1 MHASIIDFIRRF
13 TFTVSQ
19 SVTSANSIDDPSRT
33 MFAPPT
39 DVTINVETLPDIFGS
54 ISVACWVFVF
64 TPQIY
69 KNWKRSSTDGLA
81 TNFLVIW
88 TAGDVCNVVGAIF
101 QNVLPTMIIL
111 AMYYILADIA
121 LLYQVYI
128 YGGNKS
134 EDSPNKSDSGP
145 ERQPLLAS
153 SASITT
159 RTRRDSSILGK
170 LFRHFQHPEHSS
182 PATPLID
189 ESLEHAPDRPRTLL
203 QELWFNTYMV
213 LLVIA
218 AGLSGWYISA
228 LVGNRRHK
236 HHRYGKTSDPEDSTG
251 LEFDPTGQLFGYLCA
266 ALYLGSRIPQILT
279 NYRRRSTEALSL
291 LFIMYACLGNITYD
305 MSIFTFSPQ
314 THCFDGP
321 GECEK
326 GEASAI
332 YRRYLAINASW
343 IIGSLGALLLDLV
356 VFFQFFLYSG
366 EKQGNENG
374 NAGSPNNSRRQEH
387 IDA

>member
-1 MHASIIDFIRRF
+1 
-13 TFTVSQ
+13 
-19 SVTSANSIDDPSRT
+19 
-33 MFAPPT
+33 MFPAQT

-128 YGGNKS
+128 YGGNTS
-134 EDSPNKSDSGP
+134 ENSSNKVDSAP

-159 RTRRDSSILGK
+159 QTRSNTSIFDK
-170 LFRHFQHPEHSS
+170 LRRHFINPEHSS

-189 ESLEHAPDRPRTLL
+189 ERLESPERPRTLL

-228 LVGNRRHK
+228 MVGNRRHG
-236 HHRYGKTSDPEDSTG
+236 HHHYDKTSDPDSTG
-251 LEFDPTGQLFGYLCA
+251 LEFDPIGQIFGYLCA

-343 IIGSLGALLLDLV
+343 IVGSLGALLLDMI

-366 EKQGNENG
+366 EKQGNES
-374 NAGSPNNSRRQEH
+374 AGTVDRSRRQENNSS
-387 IDA
+387 

>member
-1 MHASIIDFIRRF
+1 
-13 TFTVSQ
+13 
-19 SVTSANSIDDPSRT
+19 
-33 MFAPPT
+33 MFPPQT

-128 YGGNKS
+128 YGGNTS
-134 EDSPNKSDSGP
+134 EDSKTDPTD
-145 ERQPLLAS
+145 ERQPLLDTPA
-153 SASITT
+153 AIAI
-159 RTRRDSSILGK
+159 RTRRNSSLISII
-170 LFRHFQHPEHSS
+170 RQHFQHPEHSS

-189 ESLEHAPDRPRTLL
+189 ERLEYVPERPRTML

-213 LLVIA
+213 LLVIF

-228 LVGNRRHK
+228 LVGNRRHE
-236 HHRYGKTSDPEDSTG
+236 HHRYDKNSDPDSTG
-251 LEFDPTGQLFGYLCA
+251 LEFDPVGQFFGYLCA
-266 ALYLGSRIPQILT
+266 VLYLGSRFPQILT
-279 NYRRRSTEALSL
+279 NYRRQSTEALSL

-314 THCFDGP
+314 AHCFDGP
-321 GECEK
+321 NECEK
-326 GEASAI
+326 GEAGAI

-343 IIGSLGALLLDLV
+343 IVGSLGALLLDLI
-356 VFFQFFLYSG
+356 VFFQFYLYSG
-366 EKQGNENG
+366 EKQSGERASD
-374 NAGSPNNSRRQEH
+374 AGLSRRSED
-387 IDA
+387 IDDRT

>member
-1 MHASIIDFIRRF
+1 MFPP
-13 TFTVSQ
+13 Q
-19 SVTSANSIDDPSRT
+19 SSATLDIE
-33 MFAPPT
+33 A
-39 DVTINVETLPDIFGS
+39 LPDIFGS

-111 AMYYILADIA
+111 AMYYILADVA
-121 LLYQVYI
+121 LLYQVYT
-128 YGGNKS
+128 YGGNTS
-134 EDSPNKSDSGP
+134 EDANKRSNSVPSDA
-145 ERQPLLAS
+145 ERQPLLAPQS
-153 SASITT
+153 TSAGASQENSFF
-159 RTRRDSSILGK
+159 DK
-170 LFRHFQHPEHSS
+170 LRRHFRHPEHSS
-182 PATPLID
+182 PTTPLID
-189 ESLEHAPDRPRTLL
+189 ERYESAQPTPERPRTLL

-218 AGLSGWYISA
+218 AGVSGWYISNMI
-228 LVGNRRHK
+228 GHRH
-236 HHRYGKTSDPEDSTG
+236 HQHREHRDYDKSSDSDLSEPM
-251 LEFDPTGQLFGYLCA
+251 EFDTIGQLFGYLCA
-266 ALYLGSRIPQILT
+266 ALYLGSRFPQILT
-279 NYRRRSTEALSL
+279 NYRRKSTEALSL

-314 THCFDGP
+314 SHCADGP
-321 GECEK
+321 GECEA

-343 IIGSLGALLLDLV
+343 IVGSLGALLLDLI
-356 VFFQFFLYSG
+356 VFTQFFLYSG
-366 EKQGNENG
+366 EQQKIVNDDIESVS
-374 NAGSPNNSRRQEH
+374 APRR
-387 IDA
+387 DTSDD